1 MTDVGRML
9 LIIGAVILITG
20 AIFLLG
26 GRLFPWLGRL
36 PGDIRYETENVKI
49 FIPITTMILI
59 SVVGT
64 IVFNIQVRIFR
75 R

>member
-1 MTDVGRML
+1 MSDLGRML
-9 LIIGAVILITG
+9 LIIGAVVFITG
-20 AIFLLG
+20 ALLLIG

-64 IVFNIQVRIFR
+64 IVFNVLIRIFR